1 MFPGNNGRR
10 RIPLRSIRRSVSHL
24 ALIVAALAAPAFAA
38 KSATAPA
45 PDAPSRKA
53 LSEQFEGLEFR
64 SIGPYRG
71 GRSTAVTG
79 VRGQPLTFYFGGSGG
94 GIWKTVDGGSNW
106 ESMSDKDFKT
116 GSVGSIA
123 VSESDPNVVFV
134 GMGESPIRGNVSHG
148 DGVWKST
155 DSGHSWKSM
164 GLKETYQISRVI
176 VNPHDPDL
184 VYVAALGH
192 VWGPNAERGIYRST
206 DGGKSW
212 KKVLFVDDKT
222 GASDLSM
229 DPNNPRVLYAG
240 FWQAARQPWNLE
252 NGGPGSSL
260 YRSTDGGDT
269 WKKLTEGGLP
279 SGIWGRVGVGASSAR
294 AGRVFAMIQAAK
306 DKGGLYRSDD
316 WGDKWTHVSADHS
329 IRERAWYY
337 SWIFPDTKNAD
348 ILYLPNVEFHKSSD
362 GGKTF
367 HAMPV
372 PHGDNHDLWID
383 PDDPNRM
390 ILGNDG
396 GATITFNGGKT
407 WSTQDNQPTAQ
418 FYRVITDDRFPYW
431 VYGAQQD
438 NSTVGM
444 PSGVPGFGGIG
455 QNEWYDVGGGESGWI
470 APDPRHAE
478 VFYAGGY
485 GGTITRYDRKTRQ
498 YRLIDPLPQLA
509 DGHPTSDL
517 KYRYQWNAP
526 IVISKHDP
534 KVLYFASQ
542 VLMKSTDEGQTWTE
556 ASPDL
561 TRNDKT
567 KQIASGG
574 PIDKDVTG
582 VEVYDTIF
590 ALTESPIEPGVL
602 WAGSDDG
609 LVHVTRDDTKTWQNV
624 TPPGMPEWIRINA
637 IDVSA
642 RKKGTA
648 YVAATMYQF
657 DDFRPY
663 LYKTS
668 DYGKTWKK
676 IDTGIPT
683 GAFTRVV
690 REDPEREGLLYCGT
704 ETGLYVSFDD
714 GASWQ
719 PFQRNLPVVPVTD
732 LTVKNGDLVVAT
744 QGRSF
749 WILDDLEPIRQWSDK
764 IAADAVYLFPPRP
777 AVRIQIETPDEE
789 DARPQAVGKNMPNGV
804 LVDYWLR
811 DKPAEKAKITLE
823 ILSGDSVIR
832 KFDNEKKDETKPEE
846 GEESDAQKEK
856 KLEPKAGLNRFVWDM
871 RILKPTLVPKAVF
884 NEGDKRPPKVAPGTY
899 RVRLTVDG
907 KALMQSFEVKANP
920 TVGTSAADLKAQY
933 DLLEKVR
940 DGLSETH
947 AMVLK
952 IRDLKAQVK
961 VLADHAKKTGKEEA
975 IGSKAKALTEK
986 LTAIEEKLI
995 NPEIKANEDDLN
1007 FLPKLD
1013 HEFTNIAGEVG
1024 SADTKPTASQEA
1036 YYLVLKKQLD
1046 GIQAEFKGVVDH
1058 DLADFNAAVQAQK
1071 IAPVTVLPKVGDES

>member
-1 MFPGNNGRR
+1 M
-10 RIPLRSIRRSVSHL
+10 RSIRRIPGIL
-24 ALIVAALAAPAFAA
+24 AALGLTLAFSAEAA
-38 KSATAPA
+38 KTKKSAA
-45 PDAPSRKA
+45 PDAPSPKT
-53 LSEQFEGLEFR
+53 LSERMEGLEFR
-64 SIGPYRG
+64 CIGPYRG

-79 VRGQPLTFYFGGSGG
+79 VRGQPLIFYFGGTGG
-94 GIWKTVDGGSNW
+94 GVWKTVDGGSNW
-106 ESMSDKDFKT
+106 EPMSDKDFKT

-123 VSESDPNVVFV
+123 VSESDPNVIFV

-155 DSGHSWKSM
+155 DSGHTWKNM
-164 GLKETYQISRVI
+164 GLKDTSQISRVI
-176 VNPHDPDL
+176 VHPHDPDL

-192 VWGPNAERGIYRST
+192 VWGNNPDRGIYRSA

-212 KKVLFVDDKT
+212 KKVLFADDKT
-222 GASDLSM
+222 GASDLTM
-229 DPNNPRVLYAG
+229 DPNNPRVLYAA
-240 FWQAARQPWNLE
+240 FWQAQRKPWNLE

-260 YRSTDGGDT
+260 YRSMDGGDT

-279 SGIWGRVGVGASSAR
+279 EGIWGRVGVAASPAR

-316 WGDKWTHVSADHS
+316 WGEKWTHVSADHS

-367 HAMPV
+367 HAMSV

-396 GATITFNGGKT
+396 GATITFNGGRT

-438 NSTVGM
+438 NSTVGT

-455 QNEWYDVGGGESGWI
+455 ANEWYDVGGGESGWI
-470 APDPRHAE
+470 APDLRNPE

-485 GGTITRYDRKTRQ
+485 GGTITRFDRKTRQ
-498 YRLIDPLPQLA
+498 YRLIDPWPQLA
-509 DGHPTSDL
+509 DGHATKDL

-526 IVISKHDP
+526 IIVSRHDP
-534 KVLYFASQ
+534 KALYFASQ
-542 VLMKSTDEGQTWTE
+542 KLMRSTDEGQTWSE

-561 TRNDKT
+561 TRNDPD
-567 KQIASGG
+567 KQMASGG
-574 PIDKDVTG
+574 PIDHDVTG

-602 WAGSDDG
+602 WAGTDDG

-624 TPPGMPEWIRINA
+624 TPKGMPEWIRINS

-642 RKKGTA
+642 KDKGTA

-663 LYKTS
+663 LFKTS
-668 DYGKTWKK
+668 DYGKSWKK
-676 IDTGIPT
+676 IDNGIPT

-690 REDPEREGLLYCGT
+690 REDPERDGLLYCGT

-714 GASWQ
+714 GATWQ
-719 PFQRNLPVVPVTD
+719 PFQRNLPVVPITD

-749 WILDDLEPIRQWSDK
+749 WILDDLDPIRQWSDK
-764 IAADAVYLFPPRP
+764 IAAESAYLFPPRP
-777 AVRIQIETPDEE
+777 SVRIQIEVPDEE
-789 DARPQAVGKNMPNGV
+789 EERPQPVGKNMPNGV
-804 LVDYWLR
+804 LIDYWLR
-811 DKPAEKAKITLE
+811 EKPPEKSKITLE
-823 ILSGDSVIR
+823 ILSGESVIR
-832 KFDNEKKDETKPEE
+832 KFDNAKKDETKPEE
-846 GEESDAQKEK
+846 GEDSAPEAQKEK
-856 KLEPKAGLNRFVWDM
+856 KLEPKEGLNRFVWDM
-871 RILKPTLVPKAVF
+871 RVLKPTLVPKAVF

-899 RVRLTVDG
+899 RARLTVDG
-907 KALMQSFEVKANP
+907 QTFVQPFEVKANP
-920 TVGTSAADLKAQY
+920 TVGTSAADLKAQF
-933 DLLEKVR
+933 DLLEKIR

-947 AMVLK
+947 ATVLK
-952 IRDLKAQVK
+952 VRDIKAQVK
-961 VLADHAKKTGKEEA
+961 QIDEHAKKTNKGDV
-975 IGSKAKALTEK
+975 IGPKAKALTEK
-986 LTAIEEKLI
+986 LTSIEEKLI

-1007 FLPKLD
+1007 FVPKLD
-1013 HEFTNIAGEVG
+1013 HEFTNLAGEVG
-1024 SADTKPTASQEA
+1024 SADARPTASQQA

-1046 GIQAEFKGVVDH
+1046 AVAADFKDACDH
-1058 DLADFNAAVQAQK
+1058 DLADFNAAVQGQK